1 MQRQSTL
8 LLIVSILLIIAINLW
23 LYLLQTNV
31 DPVKNLISID
41 SLHCQPNS
49 QNCIFKYRDYIFQL
63 TMDHDISPLKPFRV
77 QIHTDAKH
85 IQEIIVSF
93 EMKNMDMGTNQFHLV
108 RQTNEIWEANAII
121 PICTTGRSDWLFRVE
136 IDLGNEIIHTTYEI
150 EV

>member
-8 LLIVSILLIIAINLW
+8 FLIISILLIIAINLW
-23 LYLLQTNV
+23 LYSLQTNV
-31 DPVKNLISID
+31 DPAKNVIAID
-41 SLHCQPNS
+41 VHNCQPNR
-49 QNCIFKYRDYIFQL
+49 QDCVFKYRDYTFQL

-93 EMKNMDMGTNQFHLV
+93 EMKNMDMGLNQFHLV
-108 RQTNEIWEANAII
+108 RQSNEIWEANAII

-136 IDLGNEIIHTTYEI
+136 IELGNEILHTNYEI